1 MSSESIVENKVTAL
15 PEASIAGKRGYRI
28 PAASAADFKPGAGA
42 GAGNF
47 GGKILK
53 YLQKIQAWSCG
64 LYLVIA
70 FFAVWEIL
78 PRTGIIS
85 QVFLPTFSETVKTL
99 FDLVASGKIFVH
111 IGASFAR
118 AMVGFVLAVI
128 IAVPLGFLM
137 GWYNRFEKYTDLFIQ
152 SLRNTSTFALFPIFL
167 LLFGLGE
174 GSKIAIIFYGASWQL
189 LINTISGVKNID
201 PIYIKA
207 AKSMGTTDKQLFRK
221 VILPASLPSIVS
233 GARLGAK
240 IAFMVVIAAEMIG
253 AKSGLGFFIQNAQYN
268 FMIPEMY
275 AGVLVLVILGVSV
288 NYFLVWL
295 EKLTTSWKGGVDQA
309 ILG

>member
-1 MSSESIVENKVTAL
+1 MTGETVVQPKKIETAL
-15 PEASIAGKRGYRI
+15 SFDGVGKHLRSNLRVLSGV
-28 PAASAADFKPGAGA
+28 P
-42 GAGNF
+42 
-47 GGKILK
+47 
-53 YLQKIQAWSCG
+53 
-64 LYLVIA
+64 LVLG
-70 FFAVWEIL
+70 FFAIWEIL

-85 QVFLPTFSETVKTL
+85 PVFLPTFSETARTL
-99 FDLVASGKIFVH
+99 WELILSGKIFVH
-111 IGASFAR
+111 IGVSFAR
-118 AMVGFVLAVI
+118 ALAGFVMAVI

-137 GWYNRFEKYTDLFIQ
+137 GWYNRFERYTDLLIQ
-152 SLRNTSTFALFPIFL
+152 SLRNTSTFALFPVFL

-174 GSKIAIIFYGASWQL
+174 TSKIAIIFYGASWQL

-207 AKSMGTTDKQLFRK
+207 AKSLGVSDKQLFRK
-221 VILPASLPSIVS
+221 IILPASLPSIIS

-253 AKSGLGFFIQNAQYN
+253 AKSGLGYFIQNAQYN

-275 AGVLVLVILGVSV
+275 AGILVLAVLGVAVNYVLVW
-288 NYFLVWL
+288 F
-295 EKLTTSWKGGVDQA
+295 EKKTTSWKGGVDQA